1 MSGFVAFTHPRE
13 APVVSARAVP
23 APGPGEVLVRLEACG
38 AGAADFG
45 FFQLDA
51 LPRTPLI
58 PGFEAVGVVEATG
71 GGTGV
76 AIGTRVGL
84 TPLASVCGGCGLCE
98 RGLERWCPKA
108 VLHGWHRDGF
118 LAQHAVTTDRAV
130 VPLGDGDDASQ
141 WAPLF
146 ASGWT
151 AMGAVRAAG
160 VGQGGRLGVI
170 GVGGLGHLVVQVAS
184 AQGLAVAAWDV
195 DADRRALAGEA
206 ACPEPFPMES
216 VDALIVCTPST
227 QAIQQ
232 ALRAVRRGGTLVLAA
247 ASPSVRFDLSLFD
260 TVMRGVT
267 LAPAF
272 LGTRSD
278 LTELISLARAGV
290 VRPRVTRRR
299 FADLPG
305 AFWALRDGGFTGRLV
320 FNP

>member
-1 MSGFVAFTHPRE
+1 MSAFVAFTHPRE
-13 APVVSARAVP
+13 APVVAGRDAPVP
-23 APGPGEVLVRLEACG
+23 APGELLVRVEACG

-58 PGFEAVGVVEATG
+58 PGFEAVGVVEASG

-76 AIGTRVGL
+76 AVGTRVGL
-84 TPLASVCGGCGLCE
+84 TPLAATCGGCDLCE
-98 RGLERWCPKA
+98 RGLERWCAKA

-118 LAQHAVTTDRAV
+118 LAQHVVTPERAV
-130 VPLGDGDDASQ
+130 VPLTGTEDAAQ

-151 AMGAVRAAG
+151 AMGAVRATG
-160 VGQGGRLGVI
+160 LGQGGRLGVV
-170 GVGGLGHLVVQVAS
+170 GVGGLGHLVVQVAA
-184 AQGLAVAAWDV
+184 AQGLSVAAWDV
-195 DADRRALAGEA
+195 DADRRALAGA
-206 ACPEPFPMES
+206 HASAEPLPLES

-247 ASPSVRFDLSLFD
+247 TSPSVRFDLSLFD

-278 LTELISLARAGV
+278 LLELISLARTGA
-290 VRPRVTRRR
+290 VRPVVAKRR

-305 AFWALRDGGFTGRLV
+305 AFWSLRDGGFAGRLV

>member
-1 MSGFVAFTHPRE
+1 MSAFVAFTQARE
-13 APVVSARAVP
+13 APVVATRVAP
-23 APGPGEVLVRLEACG
+23 APGPGELLVRVEACG
-38 AGAADFG
+38 LGAADFG

-51 LPRTPLI
+51 LPRTPLV

-76 AIGTRVGL
+76 AVGARVGL
-84 TPLASVCGGCGLCE
+84 SPLASVCGGCGLCE
-98 RGLERWCPKA
+98 RGLERWCAKA
-108 VLHGWHRDGF
+108 ELHGWHRDGF
-118 LAQHAVTTDRAV
+118 LAQHVVTTERAV
-130 VPLGDGDDASQ
+130 VTLDDADDATA

-151 AMGAVRAAG
+151 AMGAVRACG
-160 VGQGGRLGVI
+160 LGQGGRVGVV
-170 GVGGLGHLVVQVAS
+170 GVGGLGHLVVQVAAS
-184 AQGLAVAAWDV
+184 QGLTVTAWDV
-195 DADRRALAGEA
+195 DADRRALGAQWA
-206 ACPEPFPMES
+206 LTQPLAPES
-216 VDALIVCTPST
+216 VDALVVCTPST

-278 LTELISLARAGV
+278 LTELISLARRGV
-290 VRPRVTRRR
+290 VRPMVSRRR
-299 FADLPG
+299 FSDLPQ

>member
-1 MSGFVAFTHPRE
+1 MSAFVGFTHPRE
-13 APVVSARAVP
+13 APVVASRPVP
-23 APGPGEVLVRLEACG
+23 APGPGELLVRVEACG
-38 AGAADFG
+38 VGVADFG

-51 LPRTPLI
+51 LPRVPLV

-76 AIGTRVGL
+76 AVGARVGL
-84 TPLASVCGGCGLCE
+84 TPLAATCGGCGLCE
-98 RGLERWCPKA
+98 RGLERWCAKA

-118 LAQHAVTTDRAV
+118 LAQHVVTTERAL
-130 VPLGDGDDASQ
+130 VPLGDDDDASQ

-170 GVGGLGHLVVQVAS
+170 GVGGLGHLVVQVAV
-184 AQGLAVAAWDV
+184 AQGLSVAAWDV
-195 DADRRALAGEA
+195 DPTRRALAGDA
-206 ACPEPFPMES
+206 AQPSPLAVDS
-216 VDALIVCTPST
+216 VDALVVCTPST

-272 LGTRSD
+272 LGTRSE
-278 LTELISLARAGV
+278 LSELISLARRGA
-290 VRPRVTRRR
+290 VRPLVTRRQ